1 MWLTPLPSD
10 SDEQDLD
17 SLLDDLYNDV
27 DLMNSSYGLSKENKS
42 DRVSKTDNLSPLQT
56 SIDFTA
62 DPNDCLF
69 MTGTTF
75 TALNIRKWYLTGTLF
90 RTSLTVCQC
99 CHHPWVLVQSPC
111 PRPLWASLVMMK
123 QVRRICYIIIIIQFN
138 KIWPASSFPWCG
150 LNLNMFYSL
159 LAVSDANIISV
170 LLPPSPHMDLKLPQ
184 AEDLPLP
191 PSKFLNDS
199 G

>member
-1 MWLTPLPSD
+1 MTPMTNSLTSD

-75 TALNIRKWYLTGTLF
+75 TALNIRKWYLTSTLF

-99 CHHPWVLVQSPC
+99 CPHH
-111 PRPLWASLVMMK
+111 
-123 QVRRICYIIIIIQFN
+123 
-138 KIWPASSFPWCG
+138 
-150 LNLNMFYSL
+150 
-159 LAVSDANIISV
+159 
-170 LLPPSPHMDLKLPQ
+170 
-184 AEDLPLP
+184 
-191 PSKFLNDS
+191 
-199 G
+199 